1 MTMRETL
8 DDFTG
13 GIQIGGQ
20 EITNLRYADVIVLIT
35 PSGDKLQELV
45 TSYDSVDKAL
55 LDIPHRIDEYTL
67 SLQKYSATSSDP
79 VLVEPKSASEA
90 FILPPDVPE
99 KWEVIGQSGDEG
111 GQGEVAIIRD
121 KTNVNRRAAIKVY
134 KKDTKA
140 LTT

>member
-79 VLVEPKSASEA
+79 VLVEPKSASE
-90 FILPPDVPE
+90 
-99 KWEVIGQSGDEG
+99 
-111 GQGEVAIIRD
+111 
-121 KTNVNRRAAIKVY
+121 
-134 KKDTKA
+134 
-140 LTT
+140 